1 MHRQEIGKL
10 RCDVRASAVVCA
22 VVLWAVVAPQV
33 RAHHSFAAEFDA
45 AMPITV
51 TGVVTRIEWKNPHAW
66 FWVDVKD
73 PPGAMTTNWGFEMGS
88 PNGLMRAGWTS
99 TSMKL
104 GDLVTVEGSRARDG
118 SSRANARAVVLQST
132 GQRLFAVSSGPAEP
146 PPAVR

>member
-1 MHRQEIGKL
+1 MK
-10 RCDVRASAVVCA
+10 
-22 VVLWAVVAPQV
+22 
-33 RAHHSFAAEFDA
+33 DA
-45 AMPITV
+45 A
-51 TGVVTRIEWKNPHAW
+51 
-66 FWVDVKD
+66 DV
-73 PPGAMTTNWGFEMGS
+73 MTNWGFEMGS

-118 SSRANARAVVLQST
+118 SSRANARSVVLQST